1 MNKLVPAKY
10 LYLFSQFLMK
20 EHGVDLPNKCLQQG
34 LTLTEEAADFIDNQ
48 RFSRA
53 CEIALNSVDD
63 ANIGLKFGST
73 LSFTH
78 FGPLGAAM
86 MSCNTIKDI
95 LDLILE
101 FSSSTFP
108 FKISLEDNGET
119 ISIIEH
125 LPDHFNTFI
134 LFHIQTYF
142 SGCIQLFKEVAGF
155 IPDDLVLNIPYAKPT
170 KNELEDYQKYL
181 PVTLTFNTTEA
192 VIHLPKSY
200 LKQPL
205 PRYDE
210 ISKQV
215 FVKLC
220 QEIQQGLKQQEKLSG
235 HIANLLD
242 AYDIYPSIEQ
252 LAQVLSISPRTL
264 RNRLKKEHTNFT
276 EILTGHRLQRAKTML
291 AQANTAI
298 ELIAEKVGYNDTS
311 SFYRAFKKENQK
323 TPLEYRAQVLI
334 KKRKGSTL

>member
-10 LYLFSQFLMK
+10 LYLFSHFLEK
-20 EHGVDLPNKCLQQG
+20 EHGIDLPAICQKQG
-34 LTLTEEAADFIDNQ
+34 LTLTEQAADFMDDQ

-73 LSFTH
+73 LTFTH

-95 LDLILE
+95 LDLIVE

-108 FKISLEDNGET
+108 FEISLQDNGET
-119 ISIIEH
+119 ISITEH
-125 LPDHFNTFI
+125 LPDYFNPTI

-142 SGCIQLFKEVAGF
+142 AGCIQFFKEVAGF
-155 IPDDLVLNIPYAKPT
+155 IPEDLELNFPYAKPV
-170 KNELEDYQKYL
+170 KEALGDYQTYL
-181 PVTLTFNTTEA
+181 PVVLTFNTKGT
-192 VIHLPKSY
+192 VINVPKSY
-200 LKQPL
+200 LKHPL

-215 FVKLC
+215 FVTLC
-220 QEIQQGLKQQEKLSG
+220 REIQQRLSQQEKLSG
-235 HIANLLD
+235 HISNLLD
-242 AYDIYPSIEQ
+242 AYDVYPSIEQ
-252 LAQVLSISPRTL
+252 LAQVLNISPRTL
-264 RNRLKKEHTNFT
+264 RNRLQKERTNFR
-276 EILTGHRLQRAKTML
+276 EILSGHRLQRAKTLL
-291 AQANTAI
+291 AQANISI

-311 SFYRAFKKENQK
+311 SFYRAFKKENQQ
-323 TPLEYRAQVLI
+323 TPLEYRAQAL
-334 KKRKGSTL
+334 KKDA